1 MTEHRVTMQGRSAEP
16 LAAARDLIATAPITD
31 AHCDVHLDL
40 IRRRARGEV
49 RVLERRHLPGWVSG
63 GVDLVVLNTV
73 PKFGPG
79 AYPYLTTPVHNYLY
93 MLDCLH
99 LELQESADHLQ
110 LVTCQQDL
118 ESVRA
123 AGKVGIIIGCEGAE
137 PLGDDLSL
145 LRCYHRLGLRVL
157 TLTWHHRNALADGVA
172 EPSGAGLSNLG
183 REVVDEAN
191 RLGIVLDVSHAS
203 ARTID
208 DVLERSTQPILASH
222 SNARAVCD
230 HQRNLDDEQIRAI
243 AERGGVI
250 GVVFLGRFV
259 AAEDPDVHDVADHID
274 HIVGLVGYE
283 HLALGPDYTT
293 GGEDL
298 VIDARR
304 VAGPGQPVDDPT
316 IPYAAGLETYDGIPS
331 LLAELISRGHDVAD
345 LRGMLGD
352 NLRPVFAQMRAGT
365 NPSTAMR

>member
-1 MTEHRVTMQGRSAEP
+1 MTERRASMQDGPTEP
-16 LAAARDLIATAPITD
+16 LEAARSLVAAARITD

-40 IRRRARGEV
+40 IRRRARGEA

-73 PKFGPG
+73 PKFGPA

-99 LELQESADHLQ
+99 LELQESAEHLQ
-110 LVTCQQDL
+110 LVTSLQDV
-118 ESVRA
+118 ERA
-123 AGKVGIIIGCEGAE
+123 RADGKVGIIIGCEGAE

-172 EPSGAGLSNLG
+172 EPSGSGLSNLG

-203 ARTID
+203 ARAIE
-208 DVLERSTQPILASH
+208 DVLERSSQPILASH

-230 HQRNLDDEQIRAI
+230 HQRNLHDGQIRAI

-259 AAEDPDVHDVADHID
+259 AAEDPDVHDVADHVE

-304 VAGPGQPVDDPT
+304 VAGPGQPVDAAS

-331 LLAELISRGHDVAD
+331 LLAELISRGHHVAD

-352 NLRPVFAQMRAGT
+352 NLLPVFAQMRADPT
-365 NPSTAMR
+365 PSLAMR